1 MDYISTTVIIISLIL
16 SAFFSGTEIAFVSA
30 NKLYFELQK
39 KQGSLSGSIITSFFK
54 RPSMFIATLLVG
66 NTLALVV
73 YGIFMA
79 DVLDPVLVKSLPQ
92 SINNEINILILQS
105 ILSTSLVLVVA
116 EFLPKAIFRLNPD
129 RFLEILALPVLGVY
143 WLLRMPVWG
152 FVNLSKYLIVRVFR
166 LNYSEDKPVYRL
178 VDLNNYISN
187 THPHHHENEDMK
199 IDTEIFANAIEFRS
213 IKIRD
218 CMTPRT
224 EIIGVDL
231 TDGIEGLKEGFL
243 HSGHTKLVIF
253 QESVDEIIG
262 YVHVQALFHK
272 PETIMSVL
280 TNTIFVPE
288 TTIAQELMVRLI
300 AENRSLAVVL
310 DEFGGTAGII
320 TLEDIL
326 EEIFGEI
333 QDEDDESKGVEQKID
348 EYNYI
353 LSGRHEIDYLNEKY
367 CWQIPEGD
375 YDTLSG
381 YVLSINESI
390 PHINEIIGKHP
401 FTFTVLTMDYSRIDT
416 LKLTINK
423 EYLDEKKQAQEA

>member
-1 MDYISTTVIIISLIL
+1 MDYINTTVIIISLAL

-39 KQGSLSGSIITSFFK
+39 KQGALSANIIAPFFK
-54 RPSMFIATLLVG
+54 RPSLFIATMLVG
-66 NTLALVV
+66 NTLSLVV

-79 DVLDPVLVKSLPQ
+79 DVLDPILVKNLPA
-92 SINNEINILILQS
+92 SINNEINILIVQS
-105 ILSTSLVLVVA
+105 IISTSLVLVVA

-129 RFLEILALPVLGVY
+129 RFLEVLAIPVLGIY
-143 WLLRMPVWG
+143 WLLKIPVLG
-152 FVNLSKYLIVRVFR
+152 FVNFSKYLIVKVFR

-187 THPHHHENEDMK
+187 TTPAYHENEDVK
-199 IDTEIFANAIEFRS
+199 IDTEIFSNAIEFRS

-224 EIIGVDL
+224 EIIGAEL
-231 TDGIEGLKEGFL
+231 TDGIDGLKNAFL
-243 HSGHTKLVIF
+243 DSGHTKLVIY
-253 QESVDEIIG
+253 QDSIDEIIG
-262 YVHVQALFHK
+262 YVHVQALFHN

-288 TTIAQELMVRLI
+288 TTVAQELMVRLI
-300 AENRSLAVVL
+300 AENRSLAIVL

-353 LSGRHEIDYLNEKY
+353 LSGRLEMKYLNERY
-367 CWQIPEGD
+367 QWQIPEGD

-381 YVLSINESI
+381 YILSINESI
-390 PHINEIIGKHP
+390 PHTNEIIAKHP
-401 FTFTVLTMDYSRIDT
+401 FTFTILTMDYSRIDT

-423 EYLDEKKQAQEA
+423 EYLDELKDNNN